1 MAAVMPR
8 EVGGDN
14 IHSGPHNAGDH
25 GVGQIGGRLPPAGR
39 RKLEAVEAKHPHP
52 EARFREDA
60 KGRKGLG
67 ASPFGALRLTTA
79 PGPCAS
85 VAFLGKAPL
94 RCSRTNRTN
103 GTNGTRRRGG
113 GRGEAKLPSLQTSK
127 LPQKKPRAGGS
138 GLFGEEEGDH
148 SSGSAVGSSTM
159 SSEVMGSSAVSSAPV
174 SWTWGKRSA
183 RGSSAS
189 RSSSGTGMVSVAMP
203 FSSFLP

>member
-94 RCSRTNRTN
+94 RCGRTNGTN

-113 GRGEAKLPSLQTSK
+113 GGRGEAKLPSRQASK
-127 LPQKKPRAGGS
+127 KGPRRGAGAFWGK
-138 GLFGEEEGDH
+138 EGDH